1 MTSPIIMPTM
11 SEAQADAWHALM
23 KVYEVIL
30 TRANGL
36 G

>member
-1 MTSPIIMPTM
+1 MTSPIVMPTM
-11 SEAQADAWHALM
+11 TEAQADAWHALM
-23 KVYEVIL
+23 KVIL